1 MPTIR
6 TGLVVACSAL
16 IAVSCGTIGQSADAD
31 MTTSS
36 PSTAAAAADVLLVDL
51 RDADE
56 VARWTTVND
65 PVMGGK
71 STSRI
76 RFAKSGLVFSGTI
89 SLENN
94 GGFAS
99 ARGPQ
104 NPEIGRRATD
114 AGSLRVS
121 AVGDEKTYLLKVG
134 EAGQSWS
141 YIQRFATEPG
151 VGRSYD
157 LPVSGFE
164 PVGQRL
170 DPEPNAPA
178 TLDPSTINQVS
189 LYILDKQQGPFEIT
203 VSAIDAVF

>member
-1 MPTIR
+1 
-6 TGLVVACSAL
+6 
-16 IAVSCGTIGQSADAD
+16 
-31 MTTSS
+31 MTTSA
-36 PSTAAAAADVLLVDL
+36 PATVADASEVVLVDL

-76 RFAKSGLVFSGTI
+76 AYAGGGLVFTGTI

-104 NPEIGRRATD
+104 NPEIGRRATGAD
-114 AGSLRVS
+114 SLRVS
-121 AVGDEKTYLLKVG
+121 AVGDGKTYLLKVG

-141 YIQRFATEPG
+141 YVQRFATEPG
-151 VGRSYD
+151 VGRSYS
-157 LPVSGFE
+157 LPVAGFE

-203 VSAIDAVF
+203 VSAIDAVPA

>member
-1 MPTIR
+1 MH

-16 IAVSCGTIGQSADAD
+16 LAVSCGSVGQRADAD
-31 MTTSS
+31 MTTSA
-36 PSTAAAAADVLLVDL
+36 PATVADASEVVLVDL

-76 RFAKSGLVFSGTI
+76 AYAEGGLVFSGTI

-104 NPEIGRRATD
+104 NPEIGRRATGAD
-114 AGSLRVS
+114 SLRVS
-121 AVGDEKTYLLKVG
+121 AVGDGKTYLLKVG

-141 YIQRFATEPG
+141 YVQRFATEPG
-151 VGRSYD
+151 VGRSYS
-157 LPVSGFE
+157 LPVAGFE

-203 VSAIDAVF
+203 VSAIDAVPA

>member
-16 IAVSCGTIGQSADAD
+16 IAVSCGSIGQPADAD

-36 PSTAAAAADVLLVDL
+36 TSTAAGASDVLLVDL

-76 RFAKSGLVFSGTI
+76 SFAEGGLVFSGSI

-104 NPEIGRRATD
+104 NPEIGRRATG

-121 AVGDEKTYLLKVG
+121 ASGDGKTYLLKVG

-151 VGRSYD
+151 VERSYD
-157 LPVSGFE
+157 LPVSEFE

-203 VSAIDAVF
+203 VSAIDAIF